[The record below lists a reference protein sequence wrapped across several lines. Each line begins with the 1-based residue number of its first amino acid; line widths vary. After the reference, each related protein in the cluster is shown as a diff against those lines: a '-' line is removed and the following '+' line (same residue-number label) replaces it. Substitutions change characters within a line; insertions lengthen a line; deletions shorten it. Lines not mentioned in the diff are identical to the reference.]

1 VPSRPQTGWRVVS
14 AAFETSAASVEQ
26 CPAADRFEFAI
37 AGRSNVG
44 KSSLVNALCGQ
55 RGLAKVSRTPGRTR
69 LLNCFALELAPMGKR
84 VGATVSLRCVD
95 LPGYGWAA
103 ANKVVRE
110 AFAPMIE
117 GYLAQRPSL
126 GALVLLVDIRRGVGE
141 LDLQLLEWVSAR
153 RLPVLLVGTKADKLG
168 ASELGLARR
177 RIAEAI
183 DARPSDVLLTSA
195 TTGRGVQGD
204 DSLAADLADLARA
217 AALPDDSATQ
227 EPGP

>member
-1 VPSRPQTGWRVVS
+1 VS

-26 CPAADRFEFAI
+26 CPAGDRFEFAI

-44 KSSLVNALCGQ
+44 KSSLLNALSGQ

-69 LLNCFALELAPMGKR
+69 LLNCFTLELR
-84 VGATVSLRCVD
+84 GATGESVSLRCID

-103 ANKVVRE
+103 AHKAVRE

-117 GYLAQRPSL
+117 GYFAERKSL
-126 GALVLLVDIRRGVGE
+126 GALVLLVDVRRGVGD
-141 LDLQLLEWVSAR
+141 LDLQLLELASER
-153 RLPVLLVGTKADKLG
+153 ELPTLLVATKTDKLG

-177 RIAEAI
+177 RIAKAI

-195 TTGRGVQGD
+195 STGRGIQGR
-204 DSLAADLADLARA
+204 DSLAADLAGLARA
-217 AALPDDSATQ
+217 TPAAEETPK
-227 EPGP
+227 